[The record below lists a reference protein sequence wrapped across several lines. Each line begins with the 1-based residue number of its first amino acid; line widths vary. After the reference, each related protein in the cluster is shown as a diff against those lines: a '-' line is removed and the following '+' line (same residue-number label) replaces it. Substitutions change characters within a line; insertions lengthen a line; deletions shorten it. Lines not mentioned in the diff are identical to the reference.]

1 MCGIIGYVGHQQALP
16 ILIEGLKK
24 LEYRGYDSSGVGIIC
39 LDEPKIMIRK
49 CEGKICNLQEL
60 LKTHG
65 LPEST
70 IGISHTR
77 WATHGVPSR
86 VNAHPHSDCSG
97 KILVVHNGIIE
108 NYQELKSVLVKKGHK
123 FLSQTDTEVIAH
135 LIEEHSEKDF
145 LTAVQKTIRQLR
157 GAFALGVIHSDHPE
171 TLIAARIG
179 SPLIIGLGK
188 NENFIASDVPAILDR
203 TAKVIYLKD
212 GELALLRKN
221 LVQVYT
227 FAGKSVRPKIDQVSF
242 TVGSVHK
249 EGFAHFMLKEIH
261 EQPNVLTQM
270 FSSRIKGF
278 QIHLEGLQLTDAE
291 LKGFDQMMIVA
302 CGTAYHAGLVGKY
315 IIEKLAGISVAVDVS
330 SEFRYRSPIIT
341 PKTLIL
347 AISQSGETADTLAA
361 VKEAKAKGAKIISI
375 CNVLGSS
382 LARESDGVLY
392 THAGPEI
399 GVASTKAYTAQLAML
414 YLLALK
420 LSRVRKKISR
430 KTSQELI
437 KDLKEIPSLYQR
449 ILKHTQSISR
459 IGHDNAHFGCFLF
472 LGRNLNFPSA
482 LEGALKLKEISY
494 IPAEGYA
501 AGEMKHGPIALI
513 DEYRAVVCIAVQS
526 DTYEKMISNIEEIRS
541 RRGKIIAIATE
552 GDDSI
557 KERVHEVIYIPS
569 TNPLLTPLLVALPLQ
584 LIAYSIATKRGC
596 DVDQPR
602 NLAKSVTVE

>member
-1 MCGIIGYVGHQQALP
+1 MCGIFAYTGKDEAGP
-16 ILIEGLKK
+16 ILLEGLTS
-24 LEYRGYDSSGVGIIC
+24 LEYRGYDSAGIYLPDSGGIKAKGAVTE
-39 LDEPKIMIRK
+39 LR
-49 CEGKICNLQEL
+49 GKIPA
-60 LKTHG
+60 KFTG
-65 LPEST
+65 KS
-70 IGISHTR
+70 GIAHLR
-77 WATHGVPSR
+77 WATHGEPTEE
-86 VNAHPHSDCSG
+86 NAHPHKDCTSDVW
-97 KILVVHNGIIE
+97 VVHNGIIE